1 MTQILFNGDDNVIV
15 VNLESDTVLP
25 GSYVNAEYNKPD
37 DYKIKQLNRLADL
50 VNQAVHDAVNTK
62 KIAPVSLAG
71 IKQDSTTTQLRA
83 SDLMVK
89 PPSIVK
95 EVETPTKP
103 TFNIG
108 TEKIATASKLSVSFS
123 VDGSKPIIN
132 VTGSITDPNLVSTYE
147 DIVSHFSGSNKFFV
161 TGYTSSKFYLF
172 DKYFIK
178 SNVANTRKTVYRLK
192 SELPQKKSLTVTNLP
207 KTQNFTVDI
216 QPNTVGYKV
225 NIVPIEPTI
234 VQPKAIAK
242 PEPLLKKPGI
252 RTIVGDKFNRPQLL
266 GESYVNNNNIR
277 TKIKFLVP
285 GLNFY
290 AMILSEDSNTG
301 YAEYVFYLD
310 TENPIKYIDLGNGLT
325 IFSYLRLDNLPEE
338 TANMVLYNGYVEEPK
353 IISEVF
359 IDRGINTAFEKVK
372 KLKNIKNLNELIK
385 TGLGYYKINTK
396 GYNFKNI

>member
-1 MTQILFNGDDNVIV
+1 M
-15 VNLESDTVLP
+15 
-25 GSYVNAEYNKPD
+25 
-37 DYKIKQLNRLADL
+37 
-50 VNQAVHDAVNTK
+50 
-62 KIAPVSLAG
+62 
-71 IKQDSTTTQLRA
+71 
-83 SDLMVK
+83 
-89 PPSIVK
+89 
-95 EVETPTKP
+95 
-103 TFNIG
+103 
-108 TEKIATASKLSVSFS
+108 
-123 VDGSKPIIN
+123 
-132 VTGSITDPNLVSTYE
+132 
-147 DIVSHFSGSNKFFV
+147 
-161 TGYTSSKFYLF
+161 
-172 DKYFIK
+172 
-178 SNVANTRKTVYRLK
+178 
-192 SELPQKKSLTVTNLP
+192 
-207 KTQNFTVDI
+207 
-216 QPNTVGYKV
+216 
-225 NIVPIEPTI
+225 
-234 VQPKAIAK
+234 
-242 PEPLLKKPGI
+242 
-252 RTIVGDKFNRPQLL
+252 